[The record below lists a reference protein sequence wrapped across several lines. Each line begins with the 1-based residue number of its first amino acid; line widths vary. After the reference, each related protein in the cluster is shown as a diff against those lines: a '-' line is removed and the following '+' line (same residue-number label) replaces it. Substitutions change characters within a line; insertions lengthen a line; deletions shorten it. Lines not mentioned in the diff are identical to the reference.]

1 MSNVGTI
8 RFLKKN
14 KIKDVIVFQSKTKR
28 VWLSEIMEDY
38 GKQEEVKE
46 RKRINDVIL
55 KTLATDVNCL

>member
-46 RKRINDVIL
+46 RKSINDVIL